1 MIRPGWMG
9 APLGIF
15 FRDGEKKGHTVVT
28 MDEKQVVQNIKT
40 IRQSKKITLEQLA
53 KLTGLTKGYISRIEN
68 SHKAPPLSTLY
79 KIAIALDTDLS
90 VLLAENLEVPEKVKL
105 CIVRK
110 NERKE
115 VVTKG
120 TLYGYQYV
128 SLAYK
133 KIGKN
138 MEPYIIEPAVEE
150 VGVFSHEGE
159 EFMFVL
165 EGTHEFIYNNEKYVL
180 NEGDSIYFDSMV
192 PHSGR
197 SIGEKKAKILGIM
210 YSYKR

>member
-1 MIRPGWMG
+1 M
-9 APLGIF
+9 
-15 FRDGEKKGHTVVT
+15 VT

-165 EGTHEFIYNNEKYVL
+165 EGTHEFVYDSEKYVL
-180 NEGDSIYFDSMV
+180 NEGDSAYFDSAI

-197 SIGEKKAKILGIM
+197 SIGEKRARILGIM

>member
-40 IRQSKKITLEQLA
+40 IRQSKKITLDQLA

-180 NEGDSIYFDSMV
+180 NEGDSIYFDSMI

-197 SIGEKKAKILGIM
+197 SIGEKKARILGIM

>member
-1 MIRPGWMG
+1 
-9 APLGIF
+9 
-15 FRDGEKKGHTVVT
+15 
-28 MDEKQVVQNIKT
+28 
-40 IRQSKKITLEQLA
+40 
-53 KLTGLTKGYISRIEN
+53 
-68 SHKAPPLSTLY
+68 
-79 KIAIALDTDLS
+79 
-90 VLLAENLEVPEKVKL
+90 
-105 CIVRK
+105 
-110 NERKE
+110 
-115 VVTKG
+115 
-120 TLYGYQYV
+120 
-128 SLAYK
+128 
-133 KIGKN
+133 

-197 SIGEKKAKILGIM
+197 SIGEKKARILGIM

>member
-1 MIRPGWMG
+1 VGT
-9 APLGIF
+9 LHGILF
-15 FRDGEKKGHTVVT
+15 TGSGREGDTVVS
-28 MDEKQVVQNIKT
+28 MDEKQVVRNIRT
-40 IRQSKKITLEQLA
+40 IRQSRKITLEQLA

-68 SHKAPPLSTLY
+68 SRKAPPLSTLY

-90 VLLAENLEVPEKVKL
+90 VLFSEKLEVPEKVRL

-115 VVTKG
+115 VVTQG

-133 KIGKN
+133 KPGKN

-150 VGVFSHEGE
+150 VGIFSHEGE

-165 EGTHEFIYNNEKYVL
+165 EGTHEFVYENEKYVL
-180 NEGDSIYFDSMV
+180 NEGDSAYFDSAI

-197 SIGEKKAKILGIM
+197 SIGEKKARILGIM